1 MLVYDPNA
9 RISAAEALEHPYLK
23 ELHNPDEEDCCH
35 QGSRFPTR
43 TRPLYSSPLDS
54 PSTLLGFDFEF
65 EHEQNLTVDDVKK
78 LIAIEIAK
86 MNPPVETPTGDY
98 YHMDN
103 YYHIWT
109 SIIQS

>member
-1 MLVYDPNA
+1 M
-9 RISAAEALEHPYLK
+9 IH
-23 ELHNPDEEDCCH
+23 
-35 QGSRFPTR
+35 
-43 TRPLYSSPLDS
+43 

-98 YHMDN
+98 YHIERQKR
-103 YYHIWT
+103 HIWT
-109 SIIQS
+109 IITIYGHL